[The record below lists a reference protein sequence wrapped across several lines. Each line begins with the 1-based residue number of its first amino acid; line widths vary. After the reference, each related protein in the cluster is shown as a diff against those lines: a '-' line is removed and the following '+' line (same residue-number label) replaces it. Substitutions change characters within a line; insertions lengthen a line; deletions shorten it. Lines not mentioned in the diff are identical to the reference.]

1 VSAGLSLPLFGT
13 RRLIV
18 VRGAGELPA
27 KAVDRL
33 RAAIEEARRQPGGW
47 PTDGTTVVLLAGG
60 ADRRAPAL
68 RLLPEADQVEVR
80 TPSGR
85 AVFGWLQERARA
97 AGLTLVPQ
105 AAQTLVAL
113 VGEDLGRLASEVE
126 KAAIYAGDDGQIS
139 EEVVRALAG
148 ETRVR
153 QYWELTQALEAGQRV
168 EALRLLE
175 RLLEGGE
182 EPVVLL
188 ACVVGY
194 VRDLWR
200 VMAGLAE
207 SADGRQAGRFL
218 QRRRPDF
225 AVERLAVRARAVGLE
240 GVRAAIRRGF
250 EVERALKTSAGS
262 PRVLLT
268 LLVAELTR

>member
-1 VSAGLSLPLFGT
+1 MSAGLSLPLFGT

-47 PTDGTTVVLLAGG
+47 PADGTTVVLLAGG

-85 AVFGWLQERARA
+85 AVFGWLRERART

-113 VGEDLGRLASEVE
+113 VGEDLGRLASEIE
-126 KAAIYAGDDGQIS
+126 KAAIYAGDDRQIS

-194 VRDLWR
+194 VRDVWR
-200 VMAGLAE
+200 VMAGLAA
-207 SADGRQAGRFL
+207 SADGQQAGRFL

-225 AVERLAVRARAVGLE
+225 AVERLVARARAVGLE
-240 GVRAAIRRGF
+240 GVRAAVRRGF

-262 PRVLLT
+262 PRALLT

>member
-1 VSAGLSLPLFGT
+1 MSAGLSLPLFGT

-47 PTDGTTVVLLAGG
+47 PADGTTVVLLAGG

-85 AVFGWLQERARA
+85 AVFGWLRERART
-97 AGLTLVPQ
+97 AGLTLVPP

-126 KAAIYAGDDGQIS
+126 KAAIYAGDDRQIS

-194 VRDLWR
+194 VRDVWR
-200 VMAGLAE
+200 VMAGLAA
-207 SADGRQAGRFL
+207 SADGQQAGRFL

-225 AVERLAVRARAVGLE
+225 AVERLVARARAVGLE
-240 GVRAAIRRGF
+240 GVRAAVRRGF

-262 PRVLLT
+262 PRALLT